1 MTDTNTSSA
10 AAQALQLLITAA
22 QAGDNVALL
31 KLCSDFKPLL
41 SSEARR
47 EMFYNSLG
55 KDAEGIA
62 VLAFI
67 ELVLKYSGTDYV
79 NWPGYAR
86 CRVHFAL
93 FDAMQK
99 QGRIWENEIAVN
111 TDSEEGTALLDEAG
125 LQQGLPDDIA
135 QLLLSL
141 EVRQALK
148 RLTAEQ
154 QQIIL
159 DASANCISFQRDL
172 VAQQNSDAVDA
183 LKEKGVEFIDLDKA
197 ELQAKVEPVY
207 EKYADKL
214 PADIMEKIRNT

>member
-22 QAGDNVALL
+22 QAGDNGALL

-154 QQIIL
+154 VIELLFLREQKPKEAARL
-159 DASANCISFQRDL
+159 LGCSVRNVTKHR
-172 VAQQNSDAVDA
+172 
-183 LKEKGVEFIDLDKA
+183 LKGLDK
-197 ELQAKVEPVY
+197 LRLLLKQ
-207 EKYADKL
+207 DG
-214 PADIMEKIRNT
+214 

>member
-22 QAGDNVALL
+22 QAGDNGALL

-79 NWPGYAR
+79 NWPGY
-86 CRVHFAL
+86 RVHFAL

-154 QQIIL
+154 QQVIEL
-159 DASANCISFQRDL
+159 LFLREQKPKEAARLLGCSVRNVTKHR
-172 VAQQNSDAVDA
+172 
-183 LKEKGVEFIDLDKA
+183 LKGLDK
-197 ELQAKVEPVY
+197 LRLLLKQ
-207 EKYADKL
+207 DG
-214 PADIMEKIRNT
+214 

>member
-93 FDAMQK
+93 FNAMQK
-99 QGRIWENEIAVN
+99 QGRIWEN
-111 TDSEEGTALLDEAG
+111 EEGTALLDEAG

-154 QQIIL
+154 QQ
-159 DASANCISFQRDL
+159 
-172 VAQQNSDAVDA
+172 V
-183 LKEKGVEFIDLDKA
+183 IDLLFLREQKPKEA
-197 ELQAKVEPVY
+197 ARLLGCSVRNVTKHRL
-207 EKYADKL
+207 KGLDKL
-214 PADIMEKIRNT
+214 RLLLKQDG

>member
-1 MTDTNTSSA
+1 M
-10 AAQALQLLITAA
+10 ITAA
-22 QAGDNVALL
+22 QVGDNGALL

-79 NWPGYAR
+79 NWPGCYAR

-99 QGRIWENEIAVN
+99 QGRIWENEIAIN

-148 RLTAEQ
+148 QLTAEQ
-154 QQIIL
+154 QQVIEL
-159 DASANCISFQRDL
+159 LFLREQKPKEAARLLGCSVRNVTKHR
-172 VAQQNSDAVDA
+172 
-183 LKEKGVEFIDLDKA
+183 LKGLDK
-197 ELQAKVEPVY
+197 LRLLLKQ
-207 EKYADKL
+207 
-214 PADIMEKIRNT
+214 NG

>member
-22 QAGDNVALL
+22 QAGDNGALL

-47 EMFYNSLG
+47 EMFYSLG

-154 QQIIL
+154 QQVIEL
-159 DASANCISFQRDL
+159 LFLREQKPKEAARLLGCSVRNVTKHR
-172 VAQQNSDAVDA
+172 
-183 LKEKGVEFIDLDKA
+183 LKGLDK
-197 ELQAKVEPVY
+197 LRLRLLLKQ
-207 EKYADKL
+207 DG
-214 PADIMEKIRNT
+214 

>member
-1 MTDTNTSSA
+1 M
-10 AAQALQLLITAA
+10 ITAA
-22 QAGDNVALL
+22 QAGDNGALL

-47 EMFYNSLG
+47 KMFYNSLG

-141 EVRQALK
+141 EVRQQVIELLFLREQKPKEAARLLGCSVRNVTKHRLK
-148 RLTAEQ
+148 
-154 QQIIL
+154 
-159 DASANCISFQRDL
+159 
-172 VAQQNSDAVDA
+172 
-183 LKEKGVEFIDLDKA
+183 GLDK
-197 ELQAKVEPVY
+197 LRLLLKQ
-207 EKYADKL
+207 DG
-214 PADIMEKIRNT
+214 

>member
-22 QAGDNVALL
+22 QAGDNGALL

-148 RLTAEQ
+148 QLTAEQ
-154 QQIIL
+154 QQVIEL
-159 DASANCISFQRDL
+159 LFLCEQKPKEAARLLGCSVRNVTKHR
-172 VAQQNSDAVDA
+172 
-183 LKEKGVEFIDLDKA
+183 LKGLDK
-197 ELQAKVEPVY
+197 LRLLLKQ
-207 EKYADKL
+207 DG
-214 PADIMEKIRNT
+214 

>member
-22 QAGDNVALL
+22 QAGDNGALL

-111 TDSEEGTALLDEAG
+111 TDSEEGTALLDV
-125 LQQGLPDDIA
+125 A

-148 RLTAEQ
+148 QLTAEQ
-154 QQIIL
+154 QQVIEL
-159 DASANCISFQRDL
+159 LFLREQKPKEAARLLGCSVRNVTKHR
-172 VAQQNSDAVDA
+172 
-183 LKEKGVEFIDLDKA
+183 LKGLDK
-197 ELQAKVEPVY
+197 LRLLLKQ
-207 EKYADKL
+207 
-214 PADIMEKIRNT
+214 NG

>member
-1 MTDTNTSSA
+1 
-10 AAQALQLLITAA
+10 
-22 QAGDNVALL
+22 
-31 KLCSDFKPLL
+31 
-41 SSEARR
+41 
-47 EMFYNSLG
+47 MFYNSLG

-141 EVRQALK
+141 EVRQQVIELLFLREQKPKEAARLLGCSVRNVTKHRLK
-148 RLTAEQ
+148 
-154 QQIIL
+154 
-159 DASANCISFQRDL
+159 
-172 VAQQNSDAVDA
+172 
-183 LKEKGVEFIDLDKA
+183 GLDK
-197 ELQAKVEPVY
+197 LRLLLKQ
-207 EKYADKL
+207 DG
-214 PADIMEKIRNT
+214 

>member
-22 QAGDNVALL
+22 QAGDNGALL

-99 QGRIWENEIAVN
+99 QGRIWENEIAIN

-125 LQQGLPDDIA
+125 LQQVIELLFLREQKPKEAARLLGCSVRNVTKHRLKGLDKLR
-135 QLLLSL
+135 LLL
-141 EVRQALK
+141 K
-148 RLTAEQ
+148 
-154 QQIIL
+154 
-159 DASANCISFQRDL
+159 
-172 VAQQNSDAVDA
+172 QN
-183 LKEKGVEFIDLDKA
+183 G
-197 ELQAKVEPVY
+197 
-207 EKYADKL
+207 
-214 PADIMEKIRNT
+214 

>member
-99 QGRIWENEIAVN
+99 QGPMQKQGRIWENEIAVN

-154 QQIIL
+154 QQ
-159 DASANCISFQRDL
+159 
-172 VAQQNSDAVDA
+172 V
-183 LKEKGVEFIDLDKA
+183 IDLLFLREQKPKEA
-197 ELQAKVEPVY
+197 ARLLGCSVRNVTKHRL
-207 EKYADKL
+207 KGLDKL
-214 PADIMEKIRNT
+214 RLLLKQDG

>member
-22 QAGDNVALL
+22 QAGDNGALL

-111 TDSEEGTALLDEAG
+111 TDSEEGTAAG
-125 LQQGLPDDIA
+125 WASCSRAAGRYCPTA
-135 QLLLSL
+135 
-141 EVRQALK
+141 VTGGKTRLK
-148 RLTAEQ
+148 RLTADSSSYQAVVLREQ
-154 QQIIL
+154 KPKQP
-159 DASANCISFQRDL
+159 ACWA
-172 VAQQNSDAVDA
+172 AVRVTKHR
-183 LKEKGVEFIDLDKA
+183 LKGLDK
-197 ELQAKVEPVY
+197 LRLLLKQ
-207 EKYADKL
+207 DG
-214 PADIMEKIRNT
+214 

>member
-1 MTDTNTSSA
+1 M
-10 AAQALQLLITAA
+10 ITAA
-22 QAGDNVALL
+22 QAGDNGALL

-99 QGRIWENEIAVN
+99 QGRIWENEIAIN

-125 LQQGLPDDIA
+125 LQQVIELLFLREQKPKEAARLLGCSVRNVTKHRLKGLDKLR
-135 QLLLSL
+135 LLL
-141 EVRQALK
+141 K
-148 RLTAEQ
+148 
-154 QQIIL
+154 
-159 DASANCISFQRDL
+159 
-172 VAQQNSDAVDA
+172 QN
-183 LKEKGVEFIDLDKA
+183 G
-197 ELQAKVEPVY
+197 
-207 EKYADKL
+207 
-214 PADIMEKIRNT
+214 

>member
-1 MTDTNTSSA
+1 
-10 AAQALQLLITAA
+10 
-22 QAGDNVALL
+22 
-31 KLCSDFKPLL
+31 
-41 SSEARR
+41 
-47 EMFYNSLG
+47 MFYKSLG

-111 TDSEEGTALLDEAG
+111 TDSEEGTALLDESD
-125 LQQGLPDDIA
+125 LRQGLPDSIA

-141 EVRQALK
+141 EVAAGFG
-148 RLTAEQ
+148 TA
-154 QQIIL
+154 
-159 DASANCISFQRDL
+159 DCRAAAGYR
-172 VAQQNSDAVDA
+172 AVVFA
-183 LKEKGVEFIDLDKA
+183 RA
-197 ELQAKVEPVY
+197 E
-207 EKYADKL
+207 
-214 PADIMEKIRNT
+214 T

>member
-22 QAGDNVALL
+22 QTGDNGALL

-99 QGRIWENEIAVN
+99 QGRIWETRSPSI
-111 TDSEEGTALLDEAG
+111 
-125 LQQGLPDDIA
+125 
-135 QLLLSL
+135 
-141 EVRQALK
+141 
-148 RLTAEQ
+148 LTARKAPPFWMRPGYSRGCRT
-154 QQIIL
+154 IL
-159 DASANCISFQRDL
+159 PNCCCHW
-172 VAQQNSDAVDA
+172 
-183 LKEKGVEFIDLDKA
+183 
-197 ELQAKVEPVY
+197 
-207 EKYADKL
+207 KYGRL
-214 PADIMEKIRNT
+214 

>member
-22 QAGDNVALL
+22 QAGDNGALL

-86 CRVHFAL
+86 C
-93 FDAMQK
+93 
-99 QGRIWENEIAVN
+99 
-111 TDSEEGTALLDEAG
+111 
-125 LQQGLPDDIA
+125 
-135 QLLLSL
+135 
-141 EVRQALK
+141 
-148 RLTAEQ
+148 
-154 QQIIL
+154 
-159 DASANCISFQRDL
+159 
-172 VAQQNSDAVDA
+172 
-183 LKEKGVEFIDLDKA
+183 
-197 ELQAKVEPVY
+197 
-207 EKYADKL
+207 
-214 PADIMEKIRNT
+214 

>member
-22 QAGDNVALL
+22 QAGDNGALL

-125 LQQGLPDDIA
+125 LQQVIELLFLREQKPKEAARLLGCSVRNVTKHRLKGLDKLR
-135 QLLLSL
+135 LLLK
-141 EVRQALK
+141 Q
-148 RLTAEQ
+148 
-154 QQIIL
+154 
-159 DASANCISFQRDL
+159 D
-172 VAQQNSDAVDA
+172 
-183 LKEKGVEFIDLDKA
+183 G
-197 ELQAKVEPVY
+197 
-207 EKYADKL
+207 
-214 PADIMEKIRNT
+214 

>member
-1 MTDTNTSSA
+1 MTNTNTSSA

-22 QAGDNVALL
+22 QAGDNGALL

-125 LQQGLPDDIA
+125 LQRAAGRYCPTAAVTGSTAGFKTADCRTAAGYRAVVFARAETQRSSPPAGLQCTQRHQAPA
-135 QLLLSL
+135 Q
-141 EVRQALK
+141 RA
-148 RLTAEQ
+148 
-154 QQIIL
+154 
-159 DASANCISFQRDL
+159 
-172 VAQQNSDAVDA
+172 
-183 LKEKGVEFIDLDKA
+183 G
-197 ELQAKVEPVY
+197 
-207 EKYADKL
+207 
-214 PADIMEKIRNT
+214 

>member
-1 MTDTNTSSA
+1 M
-10 AAQALQLLITAA
+10 ITAA
-22 QAGDNVALL
+22 QAGDNGALL

-41 SSEARR
+41 CSEARR

-67 ELVLKYSGTDYV
+67 ELVLKYSGADYV

-99 QGRIWENEIAVN
+99 QGRIWENEIAVS

-125 LQQGLPDDIA
+125 FQQGLPDDIA

-141 EVRQALK
+141 EVQQALK

-154 QQIIL
+154 QQVIEL
-159 DASANCISFQRDL
+159 LFLREQKPKEAARLLGCSVRNVTKHR
-172 VAQQNSDAVDA
+172 
-183 LKEKGVEFIDLDKA
+183 LKALDKLRLLL
-197 ELQAKVEPVY
+197 EQ
-207 EKYADKL
+207 DG
-214 PADIMEKIRNT
+214 

>member
-22 QAGDNVALL
+22 QVGDNGALL

-99 QGRIWENEIAVN
+99 QGRIWENEIAIN

-148 RLTAEQ
+148 TADCRTAAGYRAVVFARAETERSSPPAGLQ
-154 QQIIL
+154 
-159 DASANCISFQRDL
+159 CTQRHQAP
-172 VAQQNSDAVDA
+172 AQRA
-183 LKEKGVEFIDLDKA
+183 G
-197 ELQAKVEPVY
+197 
-207 EKYADKL
+207 
-214 PADIMEKIRNT
+214 

>member
-22 QAGDNVALL
+22 QVGDNGALL

-86 CRVHFAL
+86 CRDISL
-93 FDAMQK
+93 CSTPC
-99 QGRIWENEIAVN
+99 R
-111 TDSEEGTALLDEAG
+111 SRAG
-125 LQQGLPDDIA
+125 LG
-135 QLLLSL
+135 
-141 EVRQALK
+141 K
-148 RLTAEQ
+148 RDRHQ
-154 QQIIL
+154 
-159 DASANCISFQRDL
+159 
-172 VAQQNSDAVDA
+172 
-183 LKEKGVEFIDLDKA
+183 
-197 ELQAKVEPVY
+197 Y
-207 EKYADKL
+207 
-214 PADIMEKIRNT
+214 

>member
-1 MTDTNTSSA
+1 M
-10 AAQALQLLITAA
+10 ITAA

-125 LQQGLPDDIA
+125 LPDDIA

-154 QQIIL
+154 QQ
-159 DASANCISFQRDL
+159 
-172 VAQQNSDAVDA
+172 V
-183 LKEKGVEFIDLDKA
+183 IDLLFLREQKPKEA
-197 ELQAKVEPVY
+197 ARLLGCSVRNVTKHRL
-207 EKYADKL
+207 KGLDKL
-214 PADIMEKIRNT
+214 RLLLKQDG

>member
-22 QAGDNVALL
+22 QAGDNGALL

-125 LQQGLPDDIA
+125 YSRGCRTILPNCCCHW
-135 QLLLSL
+135 
-141 EVRQALK
+141 K
-148 RLTAEQ
+148 YGRL
-154 QQIIL
+154 
-159 DASANCISFQRDL
+159 
-172 VAQQNSDAVDA
+172 
-183 LKEKGVEFIDLDKA
+183 
-197 ELQAKVEPVY
+197 
-207 EKYADKL
+207 
-214 PADIMEKIRNT
+214 